1 MGRIPEFY
9 GVAQPSIL
17 ATYDYTDLTTG
28 IAYKNYYGCK
38 LDAGAF
44 VLLGTPLSTT
54 NGASTQGMGSPLGTS
69 DALRQE
75 FDFDLNVDRPQQVKG
90 SLFVDTTYFAR
101 NVNGSLTFVIGYI
114 KVRIYHVDASSTET
128 EIGTQIT
135 ATERPQTDN
144 TIQVVT
150 QQATFKFDVD
160 KRFKEGEKLRVNI
173 ELWGSAGGSTSNSNA
188 VCGLCHDPFNAPF
201 NAPAGFPIE
210 FQGNTARTDL
220 LVSVP
225 FKVVI

>member
-54 NGASTQGMGSPLGTS
+54 LIASTQNMDSGTA

-90 SLFVDTTYFAR
+90 SLFVDATYFAR
-101 NVNGSLTFVIGYI
+101 NVNASINFVIGYI

-128 EIGTQIT
+128 EIGTQVT
-135 ATERPQTDN
+135 ASNQPDAGTDIN
-144 TIQVVT
+144 VAT
-150 QQATFKFDVD
+150 QQATFKFAVD

-173 ELWGSAGGSTSNSNA
+173 ELWGSAGGQSTSSNA
-188 VCGLCHDPFNAPF
+188 VVGLCHDPFNQPY
-201 NAPAGFPIE
+201 NVSGSPITVE
-210 FQGNTARTDL
+210 GNTARTDL